1 MSKIRTSVIGV
12 AATVAL
18 VLGGGVLTTTVANA
32 SPAAPIIEAVS
43 ENSGTKYEG
52 EPLFRAIVFG
62 QGEAASKLEGLT
74 NPVDVTPE
82 VEGEIDRIV
91 AQMKSIDETYF
102 DRFAELAQSGDVL
115 KVENAFTETGDVLN
129 EALTALG
136 YGDGS
141 VSGEVSTDCIQV
153 VLFAVA
159 VLVYAGAAV
168 LQVAA
173 VAVTWLYK
181 GYASRTSGES
191 ELAREKWIASVTT
204 ALA

>member
-1 MSKIRTSVIGV
+1 M
-12 AATVAL
+12 
-18 VLGGGVLTTTVANA
+18 
-32 SPAAPIIEAVS
+32 
-43 ENSGTKYEG
+43 
-52 EPLFRAIVFG
+52 
-62 QGEAASKLEGLT
+62 KLEGLT
-74 NPVDVTPE
+74 NPVDMTPE

-91 AQMKSIDETYF
+91 AQINSIDATYF

-115 KVENAFTETGDVLN
+115 QVETAFTDTGDVLN

-141 VSGEVSTDCIQV
+141 VSGEVSPDCIQV

-159 VLVYAGAAV
+159 VLVYAGVAV

-173 VAVTWLYK
+173 VAVSWLYK
-181 GYASRTSGES
+181 GYAKRASGVDS